1 MYWPFVQYLGPT
13 FFVNVVV
20 RTVSN
25 PMSLASMVRGEVWSL
40 DKDQPILEMRTMDQV
55 ISESVWRPRFSVLLL
70 TIFAV
75 LALLLAALG
84 VYGVISYSVSRQ
96 VREIG
101 IRMAL
106 GAQRHDI
113 LKLVVA
119 QGLVLALIG
128 VTCGLMAAFGLTRF
142 LSGVLYGLTP
152 TDPATFVIL
161 SLFLLGVAILAT
173 YIPAWRAARVDP
185 MAALR
190 YE

>member
-1 MYWPFVQYLGPT
+1 
-13 FFVNVVV
+13 
-20 RTVSN
+20 
-25 PMSLASMVRGEVWSL
+25 
-40 DKDQPILEMRTMDQV
+40 
-55 ISESVWRPRFSVLLL
+55 VLLL